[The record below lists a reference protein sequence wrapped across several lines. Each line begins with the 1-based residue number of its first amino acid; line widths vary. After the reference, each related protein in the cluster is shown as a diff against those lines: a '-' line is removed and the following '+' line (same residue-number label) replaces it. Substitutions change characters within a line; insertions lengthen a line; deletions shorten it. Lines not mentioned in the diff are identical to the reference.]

1 MMLSDAVQFILY
13 RYKNRRHLG
22 RKAESTFYRG
32 LRISVASA
40 KQYSHLR
47 ASNH

>member
-1 MMLSDAVQFILY
+1 MPCPDSVTFEY
-13 RYKNRRHLG
+13 P
-22 RKAESTFYRG
+22 FYRG